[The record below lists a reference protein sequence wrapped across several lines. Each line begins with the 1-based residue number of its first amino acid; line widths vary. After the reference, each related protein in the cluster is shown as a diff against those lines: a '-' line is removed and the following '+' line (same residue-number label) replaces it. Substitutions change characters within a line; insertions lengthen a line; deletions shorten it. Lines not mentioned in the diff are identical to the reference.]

1 MASGRENEMKKTPF
15 WWEEA
20 EPQHG
25 ERNLDRDNCGA
36 LIVGAGYTGLSA
48 AITLAEAGV
57 SNIFV
62 VEAQRIGEGASS
74 RNGGQIGNAPKFDL
88 GYAARKFGTK
98 RAHEIMDDYAQAMPF
113 MLKRASTL
121 SDPLDLSICGT
132 VIGAHTRADLVKLA
146 SIRDELPEHE
156 RSSFEVLPEQE
167 VGRVLKTSIYRGA
180 AVKHDTGS
188 IHPAKYARALANRA
202 RALGVRIFTGF
213 RFMGATSEG
222 RGHLA
227 TLFVSES
234 RKSVSLRA
242 DKILLAVNGY
252 AGPELP
258 WLRKRTIPV
267 QSYMIATEPRSFEEM
282 EQLIPGNRV
291 VGDTKHIL
299 YYFRRSPD
307 GQRILFGGRAR
318 FRTSTEEESAVG
330 LRQFMEHTF
339 PSLKGIGI
347 THSWFGNVCFSYDFV
362 SHVGRLNDGVYYSSC
377 CNGNGISM
385 ATYLGHRS
393 AEMMLGAPG
402 HDRGV
407 VNTHFLRLYFYNG
420 HPWFLPMVGNWYR
433 FLDRAARWR
442 D

>member
-1 MASGRENEMKKTPF
+1 MKKTPF

-25 ERNLDRDNCGA
+25 ERSLDRDRCSA

-57 SNIFV
+57 TDVFV

-88 GYAARKFGTK
+88 KYAARKFGMK
-98 RAHEIMDDYAQAMPF
+98 RAHEIMDDYTQAMPF
-113 MLKRASTL
+113 MLKRARTL
-121 SDPLDLSICGT
+121 SDPFDLNICGAVT
-132 VIGAHTRADLVKLA
+132 GAHTRADLKKLR
-146 SIRDELPEHE
+146 SIRETLSADERQSFEILPEG
-156 RSSFEVLPEQE
+156 E
-167 VGRVLKTSIYRGA
+167 VGRALKTSIYRGA
-180 AVKHDTGS
+180 LVKHDQGS
-188 IHPAKYARALANRA
+188 IHPAKYVRALANRA

-213 RFMGATSEG
+213 RFMGSEAG
-222 RGHLA
+222 GSGHRA
-227 TLFVSES
+227 TLRDVGSGGTL
-234 RKSVSLRA
+234 SLRA

-267 QSYMIATEPRSFEEM
+267 QSYMIATEPRPFDEM
-282 EQLIPGNRV
+282 EELIPGNRV
-291 VGDTKHIL
+291 AGDTKHIL

-307 GQRILFGGRAR
+307 GTRMLFGGRAR
-318 FRTSTEEESAVG
+318 FRTSTEEQSARG
-330 LRQFMEHTF
+330 LRTFMEHTF
-339 PSLKGIGI
+339 PSLKGVKI
-347 THSWFGNVCFSYDFV
+347 THSWFGNVCFAYDFV
-362 SHVGRLNDGVYYSSC
+362 SHVGRLDDGVYYSSC

-385 ATYLGHRS
+385 ATYLGHRT
-393 AEMMLGAPG
+393 AEMMLGVPG

-407 VNTHFLRLYFYNG
+407 VNTHFPRLYFYDG
-420 HPWFLPMVGNWYR
+420 HPWFLPMVGTWYR
-433 FLDRAARWR
+433 FLDRSARWA